1 MRDSGPSGI
10 EHQAGRRLGSDG
22 LGGEMVPSAQGS
34 TAAGFDHLSHRPI
47 FSATLPSILGMLT
60 MSCLCT
66 LSYLFYIP
74 FLGIW
79 TFSSLISVLQLCSTV
94 HIWTLTCL
102 SIQRKDPA
110 SNADLAPTQYKK
122 TGLISVHPWAKDT
135 DNCIWSSYC
144 RIYQHPSLW
153 SMLVRLWDQKPPPW
167 VESSLFHP
175 MARRMGRVFLRFQ
188 KALAGKIWPG

>member
-1 MRDSGPSGI
+1 MRDSGI

-74 FLGIW
+74 ILGIW
-79 TFSSLISVLQLCSTV
+79 TFSSLISVLQIVRRSSPRHSPPQTFTTPDVHHPLCKIRRSPPQTFTTPDV
-94 HIWTLTCL
+94 
-102 SIQRKDPA
+102 
-110 SNADLAPTQYKK
+110 N
-122 TGLISVHPWAKDT
+122 HPRR
-135 DNCIWSSYC
+135 S
-144 RIYQHPSLW
+144 
-153 SMLVRLWDQKPPPW
+153 PPPT
-167 VESSLFHP
+167 FTTPNIHHP
-175 MARRMGRVFLRFQ
+175 LTKCDTHHPRHLPNF
-188 KALAGKIWPG
+188 